1 MTEEAPQPDPTA
13 EHPEA
18 ERRDAV
24 PHDVATAARLW
35 VDDRKYAEP
44 ETAQWLNHFA
54 WKTLQKIVLV
64 GVLTALGVLMA
75 VQARGLLGML
85 VISVFFAL
93 AIIPGVNALQRKY
106 GMRRGAAVGVMYLIA
121 LLTVTLLVVVL
132 IPAIVTFADAVQED
146 LSGWIDS
153 LNSWAQGTF
162 GTDMATSDA
171 AAASVDEL
179 MARLA
184 SWGSSV
190 FGLVTS
196 GIGFIFDVATI
207 ACFTFYIAADF
218 PKIRRAFMTRMP
230 PERQRVFAWIT
241 DQSIEQTGGY
251 FYSRLLLMG
260 VNGGLGFGVMMLLG
274 MPLVYAV
281 PMALFMGFVSEFIPM
296 IGTYIGAI
304 IPLLVMLA
312 VQGPAQALLF
322 IVWVVIYQQME
333 NYWLSPR
340 FSSKTMELNGAV
352 AFGSA
357 IFGGAIAGPMGAF
370 MALPV
375 AALITAIVK
384 NAGRTYAVVVEEM
397 ALEAAESPAA
407 EDEPATA
414 PRWQFWRK

>member
-1 MTEEAPQPDPTA
+1 VSEETTASGNDDVPT
-13 EHPEA
+13 
-18 ERRDAV
+18 
-24 PHDVATAARLW
+24 DVAKAARLW
-35 VDDRKYAEP
+35 VDDQQYAEP
-44 ETAQWLNHFA
+44 ETAQWINHFV
-54 WKTLQKIVLV
+54 WKTLQKIVIV
-64 GVLTALGVLMA
+64 GVLTALGILMA
-75 VQARGLLGML
+75 IEARGLLGML

-93 AIIPGVNALQRKY
+93 AIIPGVNSLQRR
-106 GMRRGAAVGVMYLIA
+106 GMRRGAAVGVMYLAA

-132 IPAIVTFADAVQED
+132 IPAIVTFAESVQED
-146 LSGWIDS
+146 LAGWIDS
-153 LNSWAQGTF
+153 LNAWAQSTF
-162 GTDMATSDA
+162 GAEGVTSEA
-171 AAASVDEL
+171 AAAGVDEL
-179 MARLA
+179 MAHLA
-184 SWGSSV
+184 TWGSSAL
-190 FGLVTS
+190 GLVTS

-207 ACFTFYIAADF
+207 ACFTFYIAVGF
-218 PKIRRAFMTRMP
+218 PNIRRAFMTRMP

-260 VNGGLGFGVMMLLG
+260 VNGGLGFVVMVLLG

-312 VQGPAQALLF
+312 VQGPVQALIF
-322 IVWVVIYQQME
+322 IVWVIIYQQLE

-340 FSSKTMELNGAV
+340 FSSQTMELNGAV

-370 MALPV
+370 MALPI

-384 NAGRTYAVVVEEM
+384 NAGRTYAVVVEEI
-397 ALEAAESPAA
+397 ALERASEADSETETEPDDYPA
-407 EDEPATA
+407 
-414 PRWQFWRK
+414 WQFWRK